1 MDNSLDASIQNIHQN
16 FHGKCHVSPDTYT
29 YHDEFDN
36 TITKTTGI
44 TIINNCITKPRPL
57 QRCLEIYDSSK
68 VDSGKESVGENGVG
82 LKQAC
87 ATLSDVNFVLV
98 KIVNED
104 GDGSIGCELGVVAE
118 TLQKAEGA

>member
-1 MDNSLDASIQNIHQN
+1 MAW
-16 FHGKCHVSPDTYT
+16 GR
-29 YHDEFDN
+29 
-36 TITKTTGI
+36 G
-44 TIINNCITKPRPL
+44 
-57 QRCLEIYDSSK
+57 
-68 VDSGKESVGENGVG
+68 SGGGSGVG